1 MRHGLQP
8 HTSTR
13 KAMSSHQGSW
23 RAIAQQTANFRR
35 AGPDA
40 LLQEAAWQVLALVKL
55 RNFAAAAEELAAL
68 GDLDSPD
75 YMADTPEGAR
85 HLTGQRLLSSWHP
98 TRSDLSVKTLPLQLL
113 LIFTLTLLLTNP
125 ASATP
130 HFSTP

>member
-1 MRHGLQP
+1 MMLLAARCMRFSFPRIQAALRHGLPSQN
-8 HTSTR
+8 TTILSSTH
-13 KAMSSHQGSW
+13 KAISCHQGSW

-75 YMADTPEGAR
+75 YVADTPEGVR
-85 HLTGQRLLSSWHP
+85 KKQYHMH
-98 TRSDLSVKTLPLQLL
+98 
-113 LIFTLTLLLTNP
+113 
-125 ASATP
+125 
-130 HFSTP
+130 